1 MARRTRLEV
10 LSSILNL
17 CGKNGASKTRI
28 VYQINLNF
36 KNASAYLNWLTLNGY
51 LIKEEKLYK
60 ITPSGEKMLLCLTE
74 ICTILNADENP
85 GEGKN
90 FVEGDLQ
97 D

>member
-36 KNASAYLNWLTLNGY
+36 KNAGAYLNWLTENGY
-51 LIKEEKLYK
+51 LIKDEKLYK
-60 ITPSGEKMLLCLTE
+60 ITPSGEKMLLCLAE
-74 ICTILNADENP
+74 ICTILNAGENPKEDEN
-85 GEGKN
+85 
-90 FVEGDLQ
+90 
-97 D
+97 